1 MSKKSKWQDDYWL
14 LLMEIY
20 LQKPVGVKPMYSK
33 KMVDLSLELHIAP
46 NVLFNK
52 MCQIANLETP
62 RIERIWETYGSNPKK
77 LSRAVSLYRSM
88 KGFNNAEDFYE
99 GVEVNESFEKDFR
112 PVGDGIELTP
122 IMLTLILDLYFI
134 QSLVLAMPA
143 SVASLWQCR
152 YRGPRFVCRTAER
165 VLQIVYG
172 LQFTMN
178 DKYGQIQEQ
187 ALQQKQGQIFS
198 HQQLLQASLVELP
211 VAQLVDRIN
220 TEMNDNPALEIAGP
234 GDEDYTADSQEYMDG
249 ADTASPSDEDFET
262 RNEREER
269 QSALD
274 DALSAMGRDDEDLPA
289 YPSGGSYTEER
300 EEMVYGENTSFY
312 DQLKEQMGETDMTE
326 RQRYIM
332 EYLIGS
338 LDDDG
343 LLRKELY
350 AISDELAIYHNIDA
364 TEHEIAEVLAMLH
377 EFDPAGIGARN
388 LQECLLLQIERR
400 DPSRLRDLMKR
411 VVNNYFDAFTKKHWQ
426 KIQAA
431 LSLNDE
437 QAAALFRE
445 LRKLNP
451 RPGASLGETMGR
463 SMQQIT
469 PDFIVDTQDDG
480 TVTFTLNNGE
490 VPELKVSQSF
500 ADSMK
505 EYQQNKENLSRQTK
519 EALLYIKKKVDA
531 AQGFIEAV
539 KVRRHT
545 LTITMRAIIQLQHQF
560 FVDGDES
567 SLRPMILKDVAEKTG
582 LDLSTVSRVSNSKYA
597 LTRWGTFPLRY
608 FFSDAITTE
617 NGEELSTRQ
626 IKAALRDMVDGEDKQ
641 HPMSDDIIKEKL
653 SEMGYPIARR
663 TVAKYREQLGI
674 PIARLRK

>member
-1 MSKKSKWQDDYWL
+1 M
-14 LLMEIY
+14 
-20 LQKPVGVKPMYSK
+20 
-33 KMVDLSLELHIAP
+33 
-46 NVLFNK
+46 
-52 MCQIANLETP
+52 
-62 RIERIWETYGSNPKK
+62 
-77 LSRAVSLYRSM
+77 
-88 KGFNNAEDFYE
+88 
-99 GVEVNESFEKDFR
+99 
-112 PVGDGIELTP
+112 
-122 IMLTLILDLYFI
+122 
-134 QSLVLAMPA
+134 
-143 SVASLWQCR
+143 
-152 YRGPRFVCRTAER
+152 
-165 VLQIVYG
+165 
-172 LQFTMN
+172 
-178 DKYGQIQEQ
+178 
-187 ALQQKQGQIFS
+187 
-198 HQQLLQASLVELP
+198 
-211 VAQLVDRIN
+211 
-220 TEMNDNPALEIAGP
+220 
-234 GDEDYTADSQEYMDG
+234 
-249 ADTASPSDEDFET
+249 
-262 RNEREER
+262 
-269 QSALD
+269 SALD
-274 DALSAMGRDDEDLPA
+274 EALAGLGRDDEDLPV
-289 YPSGGSYTEER
+289 YQSGGAITEER
-300 EEMVYGENTSFY
+300 EEMVYGDSISFY
-312 DQLKEQMGETDMTE
+312 DQLKEQMGEVDMTD
-326 RQRYIM
+326 RQRYIL

-350 AISDELAIYHNIDA
+350 AISDELAIYHNLDV
-364 TEHEIAEVLAMLH
+364 TEHEIAEVLTILQ

-400 DPSRLRDLMKR
+400 DPSRLKDLMKR
-411 VVNNYFDAFTKKHWQ
+411 VVNDHFEAFTKKHWQ
-426 KIQAA
+426 KIQAS
-431 LSLNDE
+431 LGLNDE

-451 RPGASLGETMGR
+451 RPGASMGETVGR
-463 SMQQIT
+463 SLQQIT

-505 EYQQNKENLSRQTK
+505 EYQQNKENMSRQTK

-545 LTITMRAIIQLQHQF
+545 LTVTMRAIIQLQHQF

-608 FFSDAITTE
+608 FFSDGITTE
-617 NGEELSTRQ
+617 SGEELSTRQ
-626 IKAALRDMVDGEDKQ
+626 IKVALRDMVDGEDKK
-641 HPMSDDIIKEKL
+641 HPMSDDMLKEKL
-653 SEMGYPIARR
+653 AEMGYPIARR